1 VALKPTRW
9 RTGQLSVN
17 ALPGR
22 RKGWLR
28 VSRPPLLCP
37 KCPNGAGSAAVS
49 RRQPQRIVKRAHQ
62 QLVDDLELV
71 GVERVH
77 VVAQLHT
84 ALFSAMATAL
94 SRNQPAVVV
103 GASRALMDLLQ
114 LTSTRRSL

>member
-1 VALKPTRW
+1 MANRSAVSERVNWAAAQLAECHLTSAVVAQMSQRW
-9 RTGQLSVN
+9 G
-17 ALPGR
+17 
-22 RKGWLR
+22 
-28 VSRPPLLCP
+28 C
-37 KCPNGAGSAAVS
+37 S
-49 RRQPQRIVKRAHQ
+49 RRQSQRIVKRAHQ

-84 ALFSAMATAL
+84 ALMTAMATAL

-114 LTSTRRSL
+114 LSPTRRSL

>member
-1 VALKPTRW
+1 MANRSAVNERVRWAAERLAACQPTSSVVAQMSVRW
-9 RTGQLSVN
+9 G
-17 ALPGR
+17 
-22 RKGWLR
+22 
-28 VSRPPLLCP
+28 C
-37 KCPNGAGSAAVS
+37 S
-49 RRQPQRIVKRAHQ
+49 RRQSQRIVKRAHQ

-77 VVAQLHT
+77 VVAQLHA

-114 LTSTRRSL
+114 LSPTRRSL

>member
-1 VALKPTRW
+1 MANRSAVSERVNWAAAQLAECHPTSAVVAQMSQRW
-9 RTGQLSVN
+9 G
-17 ALPGR
+17 
-22 RKGWLR
+22 
-28 VSRPPLLCP
+28 C
-37 KCPNGAGSAAVS
+37 S
-49 RRQPQRIVKRAHQ
+49 RRQSQRIVKRAHQ

-84 ALFSAMATAL
+84 GLMAAMATAL

-114 LTSTRRSL
+114 LSPTRRSL